1 MTVPAAVYDL
11 MLGRVRLVSA
21 ALNVSHLGA
30 DLGVHWTAAD
40 VNCSSNG
47 DGARDKF
54 FRECSGAT
62 YRSWIVCRLE
72 SIESTV
78 ASNPLQEVRVLL
90 CIYVF
95 ANGCRRRPVVSLCGS
110 AAGVIFTPNRG
121 TSSLNMCEHCDI

>member
-1 MTVPAAVYDL
+1 
-11 MLGRVRLVSA
+11 MLSHVWLVSA
-21 ALNVSHLGA
+21 VLNVGHLGA
-30 DLGVHWTAAD
+30 DLGVHWTAAV

-54 FRECSGAT
+54 FCECSGAT

-95 ANGCRRRPVVSLCGS
+95 ANGCRMQPVVLLCES
-110 AAGVIFTPNRG
+110 AAGVISTPSRG
-121 TSSLNMCEHCDI
+121 TSSLNMCEHCNI